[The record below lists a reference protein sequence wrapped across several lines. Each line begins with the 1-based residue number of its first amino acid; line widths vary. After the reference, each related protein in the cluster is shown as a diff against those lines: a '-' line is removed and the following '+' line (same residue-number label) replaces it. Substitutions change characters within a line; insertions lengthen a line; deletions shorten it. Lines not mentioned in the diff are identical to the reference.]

1 MYEYVGSIKHGGYHG
16 SCERVRASLNTLVQ
30 NNPQLA
36 LQRGDRKREAGF
48 QSALFCPVPIG
59 DSPSS
64 KRMYDVL
71 NVCTMN
77 IHLCMYIHMHVC
89 IYICMYVFM
98 YVFTV
103 CMYV

>member
-1 MYEYVGSIKHGGYHG
+1 MQHGGYHG

-48 QSALFCPVPIG
+48 QSAFFCPVPIG

-64 KRMYDVL
+64 KRMYDVM
-71 NVCTMN
+71 NVCAESLMRCN
-77 IHLCMYIHMHVC
+77 
-89 IYICMYVFM
+89 
-98 YVFTV
+98 
-103 CMYV
+103 